1 MQGQERQCP
10 CDRKNHI
17 SRDVYS
23 GSGKEGKVNIHV
35 LFYITKGRGGGGEG
49 GRGGGKASGSTST

>member
-49 GRGGGKASGSTST
+49 GRGGGEG